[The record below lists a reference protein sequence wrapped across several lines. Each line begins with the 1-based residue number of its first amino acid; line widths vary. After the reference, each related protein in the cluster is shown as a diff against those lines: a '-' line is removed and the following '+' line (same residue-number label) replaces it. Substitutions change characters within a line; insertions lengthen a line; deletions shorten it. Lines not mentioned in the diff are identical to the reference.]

1 MFDDYQKVVTRLKGM
16 TKAGDGNWSARCPA
30 HDDKTAS
37 LSVKIAPDDGR
48 LLCVC
53 HAGCSFNEIVAA
65 LGVQPRDFFKKESR
79 MNTSQIER
87 TYDYIDENGQL
98 LYQAVRKQPKT
109 FRQRRPN
116 PNGGWDW
123 SLNGVRRVLYKLPEL
138 IQAGKDRIVFIVEGE
153 KDVET
158 LMSQGY
164 IATCNPGGAGK
175 WRDDYSEAL
184 KGRNVVLIPDND
196 ATGLKHV
203 YEAAVSLHKSCSSVK
218 IIQLPNLQEKGD
230 VTDWFEAGGSKGE
243 FEMIVKSSARYDG
256 TNPSFTLASQMA
268 TDAPVTSPASL
279 SESVAVSDTGAASEA
294 RRVARG
300 VEQIMR
306 RSSMIESDPSG
317 FVYMA
322 MGIMEALKS
331 GKEID
336 CK

>member
-1 MFDDYQKVVTRLKGM
+1 MSQ
-16 TKAGDGNWSARCPA
+16 
-30 HDDKTAS
+30 
-37 LSVKIAPDDGR
+37 
-48 LLCVC
+48 
-53 HAGCSFNEIVAA
+53 
-65 LGVQPRDFFKKESR
+65 
-79 MNTSQIER
+79 SQIEK
-87 TYDYIDENGQL
+87 TYDYTDENGQL
-98 LYQAVRKQPKT
+98 VYQAVRKRPKT
-109 FRQRRPN
+109 FRQRQPDGK
-116 PNGGWDW
+116 GGWDW
-123 SLNGVRRVLYKLPEL
+123 NLSGVRRVLYKLPEL
-138 IQAGKDRIVFIVEGE
+138 LAADQGRAVFVVEGE

-175 WRDDYSEAL
+175 WRDDYSETL

-230 VTDWFEAGGSKGE
+230 VTDWFEGGGSKGE

-268 TDAPVTSPASL
+268 SDAPVTPPAS
-279 SESVAVSDTGAASEA
+279 STESVAVSDTGAASEA
-294 RRVARG
+294 RRVVRG

-331 GKEID
+331 GKEVD

>member
-1 MFDDYQKVVTRLKGM
+1 M
-16 TKAGDGNWSARCPA
+16 TKASDGNWSAKCPA
-30 HDDKTAS
+30 HDDNTAS
-37 LSVKIAPDDGR
+37 LSLKIAKDDGR

-53 HAGCSFNEIVAA
+53 HAGCSFNEIVDA
-65 LGVQPRDFFKKESR
+65 LGVQPKDFFKQEVKPMSQ
-79 MNTSQIER
+79 SQIEK
-87 TYDYIDENGQL
+87 TYDYTDENGQL
-98 LYQAVRKQPKT
+98 VYQAVRKRPKT
-109 FRQRRPN
+109 FRQRQPDGK
-116 PNGGWDW
+116 GGWDW
-123 SLNGVRRVLYKLPEL
+123 NLSGVRRVLYKLPEL
-138 IQAGKDRIVFIVEGE
+138 LAADQGRAVFVVEGE

-175 WRDDYSEAL
+175 WRDDYSETL

-230 VTDWFEAGGSKGE
+230 VTDWFEGGGSKGE
-243 FEMIVKSSARYDG
+243 FEMIVKASARYDG

-268 TDAPVTSPASL
+268 SDAPVTPPAS
-279 SESVAVSDTGAASEA
+279 STESVAVSDTGAASEA
-294 RRVARG
+294 RRVVRG

-331 GKEID
+331 GKEVD